1 MRWSQRLTNKAE
13 RPVRRQWEMSWLAL
27 GRRQSCE
34 LCYWTDHREEVDEGR
49 MEDKVSC
56 LNSQEECPEQNIIRV
71 VLSCS
76 WISITAIWGIN
87 SYMQRILIWI
97 FILDCFVSISLLH
110 CHHLDFYSII
120 PDFQASSNTGIWN
133 GQIVNMHNLLLCL
146 SPNPKTLITTA
157 LEESQIPTGLSSFF
171 SEHLPLSF
179 AAPLL
184 QSVPSF
190 FLPVHEK
197 PDHPLRFTS
206 YLLLQRS
213 LS

>member
-1 MRWSQRLTNKAE
+1 
-13 RPVRRQWEMSWLAL
+13 MSWLAL

-49 MEDKVSC
+49 MEDEVSC

-87 SYMQRILIWI
+87 SYMQRILLWI
-97 FILDCFVSISLLH
+97 FILDCFVSINLLH

-120 PDFQASSNTGIWN
+120 PDCLASSNTGIWN
-133 GQIVNMHNLLLCL
+133 RQIVNMHNLLLCL
-146 SPNPKTLITTA
+146 RPNPQTLITTA
-157 LEESQIPTGLSSFF
+157 LEESQIPTGWSSSF

-184 QSVPSF
+184 QSVPSS

-197 PDHPLRFTS
+197 PAHPLRFTS